1 MSTSAISHVNTAAA
15 PIVPAARSAPAK
27 HESASPSGAS
37 PAPQPSAQSTTATA
51 AAVVSAATAA
61 LKEATETSAQTAK
74 EAAHGDRVAQRLLAK
89 ESATVPARSTTPGSI
104 IDKRA

>member
-15 PIVPAARSAPAK
+15 PIVPATRSAPAK

-51 AAVVSAATAA
+51 AVSAATAA

-89 ESATVPARSTTPGSI
+89 ESATVPARSTAPGSI

>member
-1 MSTSAISHVNTAAA
+1 MSTSAISQVSTAAA

-37 PAPQPSAQSTTATA
+37 PAPQPAAQSATA
-51 AAVVSAATAA
+51 SATAVVSAAAAA
-61 LKEATETSAQTAK
+61 LKEATETSAQTTK
-74 EAAHGDRVAQRLLAK
+74 EAARGDRVAQRLLAK
-89 ESATVPARSTTPGSI
+89 ESASVAPRSTTPGSI